1 MINRILI
8 ITLLTIISFQASAQ
22 LMEKELR
29 ESLSTEFKDDDVESI
44 LLCMEFF
51 ENQLKT
57 FFNLSEN
64 SNEDP
69 IAKFIEYTE
78 ENYPDFEIPLDF
90 TAQQELYQKLRTY
103 FFIQTWSY
111 GLLTRGE
118 DQTTYISIN
127 LKANSPLIK
136 YLRKRSKKVKVVT
149 KYLDTLEAAG
159 DISPSMAGTMASFIP
174 LEHQQN
180 LELRILITLHYLT
193 LNDRIKRRDRM

>member
-1 MINRILI
+1 
-8 ITLLTIISFQASAQ
+8 
-22 LMEKELR
+22 
-29 ESLSTEFKDDDVESI
+29 
-44 LLCMEFF
+44 MEFF

-78 ENYPDFEIPLDF
+78 EYYPDFEIPLDF
-90 TAQQELYQKLRTY
+90 SAQQELYQKLRTY

-136 YLRKRSKKVKVVT
+136 YLRKK
-149 KYLDTLEAAG
+149 
-159 DISPSMAGTMASFIP
+159 
-174 LEHQQN
+174 
-180 LELRILITLHYLT
+180 
-193 LNDRIKRRDRM
+193 